1 MFFLCV
7 KRMNSTRMAMLTVI
21 LAMVVYIGYTH
32 QSPKETA
39 TTQYLECSGATSL
52 QCPELLRER
61 ARLIAEL
68 RK

>member
-1 MFFLCV
+1 
-7 KRMNSTRMAMLTVI
+7 MNSTRMAMLTVI

-39 TTQYLECSGATSL
+39 AVDCSVGAQSG
-52 QCPELLRER
+52 LLRER